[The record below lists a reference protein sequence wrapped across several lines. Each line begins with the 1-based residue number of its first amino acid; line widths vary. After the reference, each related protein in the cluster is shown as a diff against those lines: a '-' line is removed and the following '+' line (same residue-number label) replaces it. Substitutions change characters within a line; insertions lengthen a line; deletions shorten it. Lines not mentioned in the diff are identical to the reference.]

1 MKTVQHIAAFG
12 LALLLGLGAGQAL
25 AQTATAEPEP
35 AAQPAS
41 PADQADQADD
51 GAAMPDAALNPDAQ
65 DIAQVGD
72 DPDNSPGR
80 FIPTEQLSQDLG
92 ASFPVDI

>member
-1 MKTVQHIAAFG
+1 MRIAVTAAPV
-12 LALLLGLGAGQAL
+12 LALLLSLWAGSAL
-25 AQTATAEPEP
+25 AQAAADPSDDTGQAPAGQTAEPT
-35 AAQPAS
+35 
-41 PADQADQADD
+41 DD
-51 GAAMPDAALNPDAQ
+51 GAAMPDDALNPDAQ

-72 DPDNSPGR
+72 DADASPGR

>member
-1 MKTVQHIAAFG
+1 MKTARSLAA
-12 LALLLGLGAGQAL
+12 LSVALLLGLSAGQAL
-25 AQTATAEPEP
+25 GQAAGAAPEP
-35 AAQPAS
+35 AAQPPV
-41 PADQADQADD
+41 PADQADAGAD
-51 GAAMPDAALNPDAQ
+51 MPDAALDPDAQ

-72 DPDNSPGR
+72 DPDASPGR

>member
-1 MKTVQHIAAFG
+1 MRIVLAAACI
-12 LALLLGLGAGQAL
+12 LAISASLGAGSAL
-25 AQTATAEPEP
+25 AQTAT
-35 AAQPAS
+35 
-41 PADQADQADD
+41 DQADGAGQTPAGQTAEPADD
-51 GAAMPDAALNPDAQ
+51 GAAMPDDALNPDAQ

-72 DPDNSPGR
+72 DADASPGR

>member
-1 MKTVQHIAAFG
+1 MRMTAVVVRI
-12 LALLLGLGAGQAL
+12 LALLATLWAGSAL
-25 AQTATAEPEP
+25 AQTAT
-35 AAQPAS
+35 
-41 PADQADQADD
+41 DQAGDAGQTPAGQTEEPTDD
-51 GAAMPDAALNPDAQ
+51 GAAMPDDALNPDAQ

-72 DPDNSPGR
+72 DADASPGR

>member
-1 MKTVQHIAAFG
+1 MRIVLAAACI
-12 LALLLGLGAGQAL
+12 LAISASLGAGPVL
-25 AQTATAEPEP
+25 AQTAT
-35 AAQPAS
+35 
-41 PADQADQADD
+41 DQADGAGQTPAGQTAEPADD
-51 GAAMPDAALNPDAQ
+51 GAAMPDDALNPDAQ

-72 DPDNSPGR
+72 DADASPGR

>member
-1 MKTVQHIAAFG
+1 MKTAHALAALG
-12 LALLLGLGAGQAL
+12 LALLLGVPASPLL
-25 AQTATAEPEP
+25 AQTADAEPQTQEP
-35 AAQPAS
+35 QA
-41 PADQADQADD
+41 QADATDN
-51 GAAMPDAALNPDAQ
+51 GAPMPEDALNPDAQ

-72 DPDNSPGR
+72 DPDASPGR

>member
-1 MKTVQHIAAFG
+1 MRIVPSAFSVLVLIAS
-12 LALLLGLGAGQAL
+12 LGAGSTL
-25 AQTATAEPEP
+25 AQTAADQTDGSAQAPAGQTQEP
-35 AAQPAS
+35 AA
-41 PADQADQADD
+41 D
-51 GAAMPDAALNPDAQ
+51 GAAMPDDALNPDAQ

-72 DPDNSPGR
+72 DADASPGR

>member
-1 MKTVQHIAAFG
+1 
-12 LALLLGLGAGQAL
+12 
-25 AQTATAEPEP
+25 
-35 AAQPAS
+35 
-41 PADQADQADD
+41 
-51 GAAMPDAALNPDAQ
+51 MPDDALDPDAQ

>member
-1 MKTVQHIAAFG
+1 MRIAATAACI
-12 LALLLGLGAGQAL
+12 LVLMAGLGAGSAL
-25 AQTATAEPEP
+25 AQTAADQSDATGQAPAGQTAEP
-35 AAQPAS
+35 
-41 PADQADQADD
+41 ADD
-51 GAAMPDAALNPDAQ
+51 GAAMPDDALNPDAQ

-72 DPDNSPGR
+72 DADASPGR

>member
-1 MKTVQHIAAFG
+1 MRIASAV
-12 LALLLGLGAGQAL
+12 ARLLLLLASLWAGAAL
-25 AQTATAEPEP
+25 AQTA
-35 AAQPAS
+35 
-41 PADQADQADD
+41 ADQAGDASQTPAGQTEEPADD
-51 GAAMPDAALNPDAQ
+51 GAVMPDDALNPDAQ

-72 DPDNSPGR
+72 DADASPGR